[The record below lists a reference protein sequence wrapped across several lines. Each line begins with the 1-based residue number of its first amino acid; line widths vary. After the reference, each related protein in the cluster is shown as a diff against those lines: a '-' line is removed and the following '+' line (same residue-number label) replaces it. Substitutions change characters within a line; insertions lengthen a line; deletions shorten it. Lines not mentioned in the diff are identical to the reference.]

1 MRILDA
7 FASKFAALNIQFPT
21 YLRQYKRKKLS
32 EEGEES
38 TTESKESGD
47 FDFDKARS
55 IHTATFIPD
64 SVHDGIKGKE
74 REMEK
79 EDEKEWMVN
88 LL

>member
-38 TTESKESGD
+38 TESKESGD

-64 SVHDGIKGKE
+64 SVHDGIKGIGKAQE
-74 REMEK
+74 RRMREMK
-79 EDEKEWMVN
+79 G
-88 LL
+88 